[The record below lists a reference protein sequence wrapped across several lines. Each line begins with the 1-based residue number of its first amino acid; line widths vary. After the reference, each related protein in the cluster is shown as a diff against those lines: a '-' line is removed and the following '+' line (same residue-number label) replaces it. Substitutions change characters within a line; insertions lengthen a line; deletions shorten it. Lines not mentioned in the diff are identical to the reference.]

1 VPSVEIASTDAP
13 QAAAAAAAAAA
24 ATAEESAKA
33 TKDEAEV
40 ALMKQKLDALR
51 TTTLTKA
58 YAKAVG
64 SLAIILQDLVEN
76 PDKPLFKAD
85 REVSNKIL
93 EARVARKTR
102 TVDVSKEPLL
112 LTRMTS
118 LEPAKDAKKGAPLKW
133 GDIQILDLRNPKVA
147 ATYSAD
153 FVKKYDDLEPNNSA
167 IRLLIL
173 ETPLKTKALRAHIR
187 MWVFFS
193 VKEKQ
198 DKQTVKFLEKRAG
211 VKKASTKNGAKA
223 QAGISPVVAP
233 LRVERGP
240 GSFDAPDSIVVL
252 ATFLECPP
260 VLKPAS
266 KRFDEILGVE
276 KAKLIDTEMER
287 QIAEQMRAASE
298 DAKKAEEKEKQ
309 HGKQVDDNDAKP
321 PELVDANATTV
332 PVMMATSST
341 ASVPPKT
348 KDDVE
353 ALVAKYFHD
362 GIKSSGEKQ
371 TPDAPENATAAATA
385 AAAKKKEDDD
395 DDDDDDDGDDDD
407 DNDND
412 DDESRIKAMVDKVR
426 KELKEMASTYK
437 AQTMALELVGIDY
450 QRRRMEA
457 REAIIVPRI
466 DHGVIQFLF
475 FTYAEH
481 LMLRTLDVRPNIA
494 EPLAVVTVLE
504 NNATI
509 VNMDESTCIT
519 LSQLE
524 TLIKTESRDSPTM
537 IMYRGLHAAFNS
549 VQFDPRRHVL
559 MYCLERGKFQDLGQN
574 VRKIIIAQANY
585 AELETA
591 ANYKIKSSARQP
603 GAPTTVAEL
612 LDSIRRAN
620 VLKAQTGNALQPA
633 SAT

>member
-1 VPSVEIASTDAP
+1 MI
-13 QAAAAAAAAAA
+13 
-24 ATAEESAKA
+24 KR
-33 TKDEAEV
+33 
-40 ALMKQKLDALR
+40 LDALR
-51 TTTLTKA
+51 TTALTKA

-64 SLAIILQDLVEN
+64 ALGIVLQDLVDN
-76 PDKPLFKAD
+76 PGKPLFQAD

-112 LTRMTS
+112 MTRMSS
-118 LEPAKDAKKGAPLKW
+118 LESSTKDGGGGGASPLKW
-133 GDIQILDLRNPKVA
+133 SDIQILDLRNPKVA
-147 ATYSAD
+147 ANYSAE
-153 FVKKYDDLEPNNSA
+153 FVKKYDALEPNNSA

-211 VKKASTKNGAKA
+211 VKKAAKNGASPA

-266 KRFDEILGVE
+266 KRFDAILGVE
-276 KAKLIDTEMER
+276 KAKIIDIEIEQ

-298 DAKKAEEKEKQ
+298 DAKKAEEKAKRQETN
-309 HGKQVDDNDAKP
+309 DDVSPP

-332 PVMMATSST
+332 PVVVATSSST
-341 ASVPPKT
+341 ASVPSK
-348 KDDVE
+348 KDAIEVLVE
-353 ALVAKYFHD
+353 RYLVD
-362 GIKSSGEKQ
+362 GIKD
-371 TPDAPENATAAATA
+371 PNVLAHLFA
-385 AAAKKKEDDD
+385 AAAVAKKPATTTTTSDSPAAPATLAVDADTPATTTPSRSFTAEAAEEAAKKYAAEQKEAK
-395 DDDDDDDGDDDD
+395 
-407 DNDND
+407 
-412 DDESRIKAMVDKVR
+412 EAVIKKMVDDVR
-426 KELKEMASTYK
+426 AELKEMASTYK

-481 LMLRTLDVRPNIA
+481 LMLRVLDARPNIA
-494 EPLAVVTVLE
+494 EPLAIVTVLE
-504 NNATI
+504 NNGTI

-519 LSQLE
+519 LSQLD
-524 TLIKTESRDSPTM
+524 TLIKAESSDSPTM
-537 IMYRGLHAAFNS
+537 TMYRGLHAAFS
-549 VQFDPRRHVL
+549 SAQFDPRRHVL
-559 MYCLERGKFQDLGQN
+559 MYFLERGKFQDLGQN

-585 AELETA
+585 TELEAA
-591 ANYKIKSSARQP
+591 ANYKIKSASAARQQP
-603 GAPTTVAEL
+603 GAPTTVAEM

-620 VLKAQTGNALQPA
+620 ALKAQMAKGVLTQQPA
-633 SAT
+633 PAT